1 MLPEAEQRDAEKDEG
16 GQREG
21 DDDVARHGEGVG
33 HHAEHVQRQHE
44 HEQREHEREI
54 FHPVGADIVAHH
66 VGDELVGNLGDRLQ
80 PRRHQRAAV
89 HGVNC
94 EECDEGGGDQH
105 EQRRVG
111 EGRVEA
117 EQLEGDEP
125 LDLELVHG
133 IGQAAGGAATVPLPL
148 PRRMLRRSLQTV
160 PSRRHRPTRSAS
172 LLPIAPPPACAWRC
186 APHS

>member
-1 MLPEAEQRDAEKDEG
+1 MPSMFSVE
-16 GQREG
+16 
-21 DDDVARHGEGVG
+21 
-33 HHAEHVQRQHE
+33 HE
-44 HEQREHEREI
+44 HEQREHEGEI

-89 HGVNC
+89 HGVNG
-94 EECDEGGGDQH
+94 EERDEGGGDHH

-125 LDLELVHG
+125 LDLELMHG
-133 IGQAAGGAATVPLPL
+133 VGQAAGAAAAVLCPFRGVCCVDHCKPPLIVVIVQHARQVL
-148 PRRMLRRSLQTV
+148 AGWRRLRL
-160 PSRRHRPTRSAS
+160 H
-172 LLPIAPPPACAWRC
+172 APWRC
-186 APHS
+186 ASRS